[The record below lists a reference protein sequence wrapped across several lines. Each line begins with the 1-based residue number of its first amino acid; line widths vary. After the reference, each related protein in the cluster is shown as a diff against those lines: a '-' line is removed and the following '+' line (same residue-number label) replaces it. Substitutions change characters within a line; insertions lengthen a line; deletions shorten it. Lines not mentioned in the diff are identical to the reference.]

1 MQSSRLDEKF
11 RTFFNNQDEKLGF
24 LGWRDLI
31 LAEYKLFLKV
41 LIFRWAQYE
50 DSDRLSCSHWRGI
63 IMRLHVHK
71 KGFRALGISESF
83 IKGVSKES
91 ILAGVVMRA
100 DMIIDGFAFAKA
112 TVGGMDATEKI
123 LEMYKNLR
131 RDDISI
137 LLLNGCVISWYNVI
151 DLHQIAEEIK
161 LPLICVTYNES
172 KGLEKYFKELFPQ
185 DWERRV
191 EVYRKNKNR
200 MAISLSTGHT
210 VYVRFIGMKMEEAK
224 GILNKFT
231 SHGSIPEPLRVARL
245 LARSVVKDLT

>member
-1 MQSSRLDEKF
+1 
-11 RTFFNNQDEKLGF
+11 
-24 LGWRDLI
+24 
-31 LAEYKLFLKV
+31 
-41 LIFRWAQYE
+41 
-50 DSDRLSCSHWRGI
+50 
-63 IMRLHVHK
+63 MRLHVHK

-83 IKGVSKES
+83 IKDVSEES

-100 DMIIDGFAFAKA
+100 DRAIDGFTFAKA

-123 LEMYKNLR
+123 LKMYRNLR

-151 DLHQIAEEIK
+151 DLHRVAEETR

-191 EVYRKNKNR
+191 ETYRRNKNR
-200 MAISLSTGHT
+200 TAIKLSTGYT
-210 VYVRFIGMKMEEAK
+210 VYIRFIGMKMEEAK
-224 GILNKFT
+224 GVLNKFT

-245 LARSVVKDLT
+245 LARSIVKNLT

>member
-1 MQSSRLDEKF
+1 
-11 RTFFNNQDEKLGF
+11 
-24 LGWRDLI
+24 
-31 LAEYKLFLKV
+31 
-41 LIFRWAQYE
+41 
-50 DSDRLSCSHWRGI
+50 
-63 IMRLHVHK
+63 MRLHVHK

-83 IKGVSKES
+83 IKGISDES

-100 DMIIDGFAFAKA
+100 DGAIDGFTFAKA

-131 RDDISI
+131 RDDICV

-151 DLHQIAEEIK
+151 DLHKVAEETN
-161 LPLICVTYNES
+161 LPLICVTYNKS

-191 EVYRKNKNR
+191 ETYRRNKSR
-200 MAISLSTGHT
+200 TAINLSTGHT
-210 VYVRFIGMKMEEAK
+210 VYIRFIGLKVEEAK

-245 LARSVVKDLT
+245 LARSIVKNLEPSEKS